1 MAHSCHVGDHVYPI
15 HIQYEIYLP
24 WALWR
29 HSNRIVTSDLILNA
43 WFFLFNYIYVIYTN
57 AVGKIKWYEMIWNDM
72 KWYLVSKIHTWLGF
86 ASQGMT
92 FTNLVSYRTQS
103 LHNCVSYKTNTV
115 KFIIIV
121 CKNIYMNTIICV
133 HTHINRLLLTC
144 KKAA

>member
-1 MAHSCHVGDHVYPI
+1 MAHSCHVGDHVYSI

-43 WFFLFNYIYVIYTN
+43 WFFLFNYIYAFTLMQSVRY
-57 AVGKIKWYEMIWNDM
+57 NDM

-86 ASQGMT
+86 ASQGMKC
-92 FTNLVSYRTQS
+92 TNLVSYRTQS

-133 HTHINRLLLTC
+133 HKHINRLLLTW